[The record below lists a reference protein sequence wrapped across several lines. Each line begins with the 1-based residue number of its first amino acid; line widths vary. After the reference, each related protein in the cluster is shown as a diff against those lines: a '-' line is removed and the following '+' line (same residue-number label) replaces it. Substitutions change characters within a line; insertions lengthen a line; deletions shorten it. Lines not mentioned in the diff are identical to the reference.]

1 MGRVISIANQKGGVG
16 KTTTAINLAASL
28 AVAEQRVLLVDFD
41 PQGNASSGIGIDKN
55 GSGGIYDALI
65 GGADI
70 TGLIKNTELDF
81 LKVVPSSIDLS
92 GAEVELV
99 DTPER
104 EFKLKECL
112 KPIVNDYDFILIDSP
127 PSLSLLTIN
136 ALVAADTVLIPL
148 QCEYYALEGITKIL
162 KTIELIKAKLNPN
175 LEIEGILLTMFDP
188 RNNLAHQVME
198 EIRRHF
204 GDKAFTTVIP
214 RNVRLSESP
223 SHGKPVILY
232 DVQSRGA
239 TSYMEFTKEFLLRK
253 SGSYEHR
260 EGNAE

>member
-1 MGRVISIANQKGGVG
+1 
-16 KTTTAINLAASL
+16 
-28 AVAEQRVLLVDFD
+28 
-41 PQGNASSGIGIDKN
+41 
-55 GSGGIYDALI
+55 
-65 GGADI
+65 
-70 TGLIKNTELDF
+70 
-81 LKVVPSSIDLS
+81 VPSSIDLS

-99 DTPER
+99 DAPER
-104 EFKLKECL
+104 EFKLKACL
-112 KPIVNDYDFILIDSP
+112 KPIINDYDFILIDSP

-136 ALVAADTVLIPL
+136 ALVAADAVLIPL

-162 KTIELIKAKLNPN
+162 KTIELIKVKLNPN

-204 GDKAFTTVIP
+204 GAQAFTTVIP